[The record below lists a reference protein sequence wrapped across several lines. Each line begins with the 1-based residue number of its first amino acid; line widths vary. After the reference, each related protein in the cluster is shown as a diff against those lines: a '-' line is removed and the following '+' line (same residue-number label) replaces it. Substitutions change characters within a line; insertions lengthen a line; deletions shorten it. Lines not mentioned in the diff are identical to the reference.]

1 MNIIDNDVKFSALQ
15 PITAGMHGIKYPYR
29 LTLLAGAAALGLALG
44 FMPDLLQDA
53 SAAPQ
58 SSGLP
63 FALSA
68 SQTGAIR
75 SDSMATA
82 MLQSAEHWISVE
94 IKPGDKLANVFK
106 QLGLDTRQLDKVMAL
121 GGEAAK
127 LARLYPGKTLKIKMG
142 TEGRLQELL
151 YNITP
156 TRTLHI
162 MGSNITGTPASFLAN
177 TVEHP
182 LERRIASVA
191 ATIDSSLYLAGQ
203 KAGLPDTLTMELA
216 NIFGWDIDFAA
227 DVQRGDNFTVLYEE
241 FYAQGEK
248 VREGD
253 ILAAEFTNGD
263 QTLRAIRFNDGKG
276 HANYYTPD
284 GMGMRKAFLRTP
296 VEFSRISSGFS
307 LGRMHP
313 ILNHIRSHKG
323 VDYAAP
329 TGTPVKAAGDGTVS
343 FAGNKSGYGKT
354 VILQHGQEYSTLY
367 AHLSRYPEGLNEGSH
382 VEQGQIIGYVG
393 QSGLATGPH
402 LHYEFRVNDQHR
414 NPLTVKLTQAEPIPS
429 QEKSEFT
436 RQAKELLDQ
445 LASFKR
451 TLTASTP

>member
-1 MNIIDNDVKFSALQ
+1 MNLIKSSAPQPMAKGLQ
-15 PITAGMHGIKYPYR
+15 HTAYPYR
-29 LTLLAGAAALGLALG
+29 ATLLAGAAALGLMFGLI
-44 FMPDLLQDA
+44 PEPLQDA
-53 SAAPQ
+53 PVTMQASA
-58 SSGLP
+58 LP
-63 FALSA
+63 FTLSTAQAADAPAHNMA
-68 SQTGAIR
+68 S
-75 SDSMATA
+75 A
-82 MLQSAEHWISVE
+82 MLRSAERWISVK
-94 IKPGDKLANVFK
+94 IQPGDKLTQVFK
-106 QLGLDTRQLDKVMAL
+106 QAGLDTRQLDKVLAL

-142 TEGRLQELL
+142 AEGRLQELL

-162 MGSNITGTPASFLAN
+162 REQDGAARFMAN

-182 LERRIASVA
+182 LERRIARA
-191 ATIDSSLYLAGQ
+191 AGTISSSLYLAGQ
-203 KAGLPDTLTMELA
+203 KAGLPEALTMELA
-216 NIFGWDIDFAA
+216 NIFGWDVDFAT

-248 VREGD
+248 VRAGE
-253 ILAAEFTNGD
+253 ILAAEFTNGNK
-263 QTLRAIRFNDGKG
+263 TLRAIRFNDRKG
-276 HANYYTPD
+276 HTSYYTPD

-307 LGRMHP
+307 LGRRHP

-329 TGTPVKAAGDGTVS
+329 TGTPVKAAGNGTVS

-354 VILQHGQEYSTLY
+354 VILQHGKQYSTLY
-367 AHLSRYPEGLNEGSH
+367 AHLSRYPAGLNEGDR
-382 VEQGQIIGYVG
+382 VEQGQVIGYVG

-414 NPLTVKLTQAEPIPS
+414 NPLTIKLAQAESIPS
-429 QEKSEFT
+429 QEKSEFA
-436 RQAKELLDQ
+436 REANALMGQ
-445 LASFKR
+445 LTAFKH
-451 TLTASTP
+451 TLTARTP

>member
-1 MNIIDNDVKFSALQ
+1 MNLIKFSASQ
-15 PITAGMHGIKYPYR
+15 PRAGGLHYIAYPYR
-29 LTLLAGAAALGLALG
+29 STLLGGALALGLMLG
-44 FMPDLLQDA
+44 FMPGLLQEAPAA
-53 SAAPQ
+53 SQDSVLA
-58 SSGLP
+58 
-63 FALSA
+63 FTLSA
-68 SQTGAIR
+68 PEAIADTR
-75 SDSMATA
+75 AGNVATA
-82 MLQSAEHWISVE
+82 MMRSAERWVSVK
-94 IKPGDKLANVFK
+94 IQPGDKLAQVFK
-106 QLGLDTRQLDKVMAL
+106 QAGLDAQQLNKVLAL

-142 TEGRLQELL
+142 AEGRLQELL

-162 MGSNITGTPASFLAN
+162 KQGDAASFMAN

-182 LERRIASVA
+182 LERRIARA
-191 ATIDSSLYLAGQ
+191 AGTISSSLYLAGQ
-203 KAGLPDTLTMELA
+203 KAGLPDALTMEMA
-216 NIFGWDIDFAA
+216 NIFGWDIDFAT

-248 VREGD
+248 VRAGE

-263 QTLRAIRFNDGKG
+263 KTLQAVRFNDGKG
-276 HANYYTPD
+276 HASYYTPD

-307 LGRMHP
+307 LGRRHP

-354 VILQHGQEYSTLY
+354 VILQHGKQYSTLY
-367 AHLSRYPEGLNEGSH
+367 AHLSRYSQGLNEGDS
-382 VEQGQIIGYVG
+382 VEQGQVIGYVG

-414 NPLTVKLTQAEPIPS
+414 NPLTLKLTQAEPIPP
-429 QEKSEFT
+429 QQKPAFAEE
-436 RQAKELLDQ
+436 AKTLMDQ
-445 LASFKR
+445 LSAFKR
-451 TLTASTP
+451 TLTARTP

>member
-1 MNIIDNDVKFSALQ
+1 MNITDHDIKFSAPQ
-15 PITAGMHGIKYPYR
+15 PITTDMRGIKYPYR
-29 LTLLAGAAALGLALG
+29 LTLLAGAAALGLVLG
-44 FMPDLLQDA
+44 FTPDLLQDA

-63 FALSA
+63 FTLSA

-75 SDSMATA
+75 SDGMATS
-82 MLQSAEHWISVE
+82 MLQSAERWISVD

-106 QLGLDTRQLDKVMAL
+106 KLGLDARQLDKVMGL

-142 TEGRLQELL
+142 AEGRLQELL

-182 LERRIASVA
+182 LERRIARVA
-191 ATIDSSLYLAGQ
+191 ATIESSLYLAGQ

-276 HANYYTPD
+276 HANYYTPE

-329 TGTPVKAAGDGTVS
+329 TGTPVKAVGDGTVS

-354 VILQHGQEYSTLY
+354 VILQHGQQYSTLY

-382 VEQGQIIGYVG
+382 VEQGQVIGYVG
-393 QSGLATGPH
+393 RSGLATGPH

-445 LASFKR
+445 LTAFKR
-451 TLTASTP
+451 TLTTRTP

>member
-1 MNIIDNDVKFSALQ
+1 MNLIKFSASQSSTRGLRY
-15 PITAGMHGIKYPYR
+15 IAYR
-29 LTLLAGAAALGLALG
+29 YRSTLLGGALALGLMFG
-44 FMPDLLQDA
+44 FMPGLLQEAPGTSQD
-53 SAAPQ
+53 SALA
-58 SSGLP
+58 LT
-63 FALSA
+63 LSA
-68 SQTGAIR
+68 PEAVADTHAGNV
-75 SDSMATA
+75 ATA
-82 MLQSAEHWISVE
+82 MMRSAERWVSVK
-94 IKPGDKLANVFK
+94 IQPGDKLAQVFK
-106 QLGLDTRQLDKVMAL
+106 QAGLDAQQLNQVLAL

-142 TEGRLQELL
+142 AEGRLQELL

-162 MGSNITGTPASFLAN
+162 KEQGDAASFMAN

-182 LERRIASVA
+182 LERRIARVA
-191 ATIDSSLYLAGQ
+191 GTVSSSLYLAGQ
-203 KAGLPDTLTMELA
+203 KAGLPDALTMELA
-216 NIFGWDIDFAA
+216 NIFGWDIDFAT

-248 VREGD
+248 VRAGE

-263 QTLRAIRFNDGKG
+263 KTLQAVRFNDGEG
-276 HANYYTPD
+276 HAHYYTPD

-307 LGRMHP
+307 LGRRHP

-343 FAGNKSGYGKT
+343 FVGNKSGYGKT
-354 VILQHGQEYSTLY
+354 VILQHGKQYSTLY
-367 AHLSRYPEGLNEGSH
+367 AHLSRYPEGLNEGDS
-382 VEQGQIIGYVG
+382 VEQGQVIGYVG

-414 NPLTVKLTQAEPIPS
+414 NPLTLKLTQAETIPP
-429 QEKSEFT
+429 QQKLAFAEE
-436 RQAKELLDQ
+436 AKALMDQ
-445 LASFKR
+445 LSAFKR
-451 TLTASTP
+451 TLTARTP